1 MLEINYK
8 KETNVEKEST
18 NMKKWTI
25 FDTFKV
31 ASAGLAFIGTIV
43 GVIASKGNE
52 QTLEEKIDARV
63 QAALTEK
70 AMIEK
75 EAE

>member
-1 MLEINYK
+1 
-8 KETNVEKEST
+8 
-18 NMKKWTI
+18 MKKFNV
-25 FDTFKV
+25 FDALKIV
-31 ASAGLAFIGTIV
+31 GSGLAFVATV
-43 GVIASKGNE
+43 VNVVASKGNE

-63 QAALTEK
+63 QVALTEK

>member
-1 MLEINYK
+1 
-8 KETNVEKEST
+8 
-18 NMKKWTI
+18 MKKFNV
-25 FDTFKV
+25 FDVLKIV
-31 ASAGLAFIGTIV
+31 GSGLAFVSTV
-43 GVIASKGNE
+43 VSVVSNKGNE